1 MFSIVNMCE
10 SNWRIF
16 TIDMPQMVMNGRGPL
31 GIEVLMRVRLPQNI
45 NKFYNPS
52 KPKLRSYRN
61 KRFAMRYLCLFV
73 TVLLSGVAT
82 ATEPPETPLTP
93 AQIEQVIKLRQQ
105 LGLGLQGSFLDKAD
119 GASEA
124 EFRQALQQLESTRPS
139 NTPKNP
145 PNVTT
150 ATFETP
156 LPPIFLGSDPL
167 IHALRHTS
175 LLLDQRSNQLEIM
188 KNTEDARELRRLA
201 KRLRKQVRLIE
212 TSPLPTQHK
221 QAINKP

>member
-1 MFSIVNMCE
+1 M
-10 SNWRIF
+10 
-16 TIDMPQMVMNGRGPL
+16 
-31 GIEVLMRVRLPQNI
+31 
-45 NKFYNPS
+45 
-52 KPKLRSYRN
+52 RSYRN
-61 KRFAMRYLCLFV
+61 KKFAMRYLCVFV

-82 ATEPPETPLTP
+82 AIEPPETPLTP

-105 LGLGLQGSFLDKAD
+105 LRLGLQGSFLDKAH

-124 EFRQALQQLESTRPS
+124 EFRQALQQLESIRPS
-139 NTPKNP
+139 NTPKIT

-156 LPPIFLGSDPL
+156 LSPIFLGSDPL
-167 IHALRHTS
+167 VHALRHTS
-175 LLLDQRSNQLEIM
+175 LLLDQRSNQLEIL

-212 TSPLPTQHK
+212 TSPLKKSHK
-221 QAINKP
+221 RTIAKPAPGHKPSH

>member
-1 MFSIVNMCE
+1 
-10 SNWRIF
+10 
-16 TIDMPQMVMNGRGPL
+16 MPQMVVNDRGSL
-31 GIEVLMRVRLPQNI
+31 GIEVLIRVRLPQNI
-45 NKFYNPS
+45 NKIYNPS

-73 TVLLSGVAT
+73 TVLLSGVST

-93 AQIEQVIKLRQQ
+93 AQIEEVIKLRQQ

-145 PNVTT
+145 LNVTT
-150 ATFETP
+150 AAFKTP
-156 LPPIFLGSDPL
+156 LSPIFLGSDPL
-167 IHALRHTS
+167 VHALRHTS

-201 KRLRKQVRLIE
+201 KRLRKRVRLIE
-212 TSPLPTQHK
+212 TSPIQNH
-221 QAINKP
+221 INRP

>member
-1 MFSIVNMCE
+1 
-10 SNWRIF
+10 
-16 TIDMPQMVMNGRGPL
+16 
-31 GIEVLMRVRLPQNI
+31 MRVRLPQNI

-93 AQIEQVIKLRQQ
+93 AQIEEVIKLRQQ
-105 LGLGLQGSFLDKAD
+105 LGLKLQGSFLDKAD
-119 GASEA
+119 GTSEA
-124 EFRQALQQLESTRPS
+124 EFRQALQQLETTRPRQATRPG
-139 NTPKNP
+139 NTPKNL

-150 ATFETP
+150 ATFQTP
-156 LPPIFLGSDPL
+156 LSPIFLGSDPL
-167 IHALRHTS
+167 VHALRHTS

-201 KRLRKQVRLIE
+201 KRLRKRVRLIE
-212 TSPLPTQHK
+212 TSPIQNHINRHN
-221 QAINKP
+221 QAVDSP

>member
-1 MFSIVNMCE
+1 
-10 SNWRIF
+10 
-16 TIDMPQMVMNGRGPL
+16 
-31 GIEVLMRVRLPQNI
+31 
-45 NKFYNPS
+45 
-52 KPKLRSYRN
+52 
-61 KRFAMRYLCLFV
+61 MRYLCLLV
-73 TVLLSGVAT
+73 TILLSGVVT
-82 ATEPPETPLTP
+82 AIEPPETPLTP

-105 LGLGLQGSFLDKAD
+105 LGLGLQGSFLDKSA

-156 LPPIFLGSDPL
+156 LSPIFLGSDPL
-167 IHALRHTS
+167 VRALRHTS
-175 LLLDQRSNQLEIM
+175 LLLDQRSHQLEIM
-188 KNTEDARELRRLA
+188 KNTEVARELRRLA

-212 TSPLPTQHK
+212 TSPLQNHK
-221 QAINKP
+221 NRPFPKTITRP